1 MENYLIRC
9 KIPYRGNIIYVPI
22 QQMDCRGSGRLN
34 TILITKKMVE
44 EVCEVEDINE
54 RRLLQAM
61 QDEGFDINYSENYI
75 KGDASIV
82 IDVIDIQQI
91 CGV

>member
-1 MENYLIRC
+1 
-9 KIPYRGNIIYVPI
+9 
-22 QQMDCRGSGRLN
+22 
-34 TILITKKMVE
+34 MVE
-44 EVCEVEDINE
+44 EVCEVEDVNE
-54 RRLLQAM
+54 RRFLQAM

-91 CGV
+91 CEV